1 MLRCRKFLLALA
13 VMIAVPGM
21 AMAQTTDSKPPEP
34 EQTFV
39 GTRWDQ
45 ALQEIWSGTSGKE
58 ALNSAKEDIDAHMK
72 DVGLL
77 K

>member
-1 MLRCRKFLLALA
+1 
-13 VMIAVPGM
+13 
-21 AMAQTTDSKPPEP
+21 
-34 EQTFV
+34 V

-45 ALQEIWSGTSGKE
+45 ALQEIWSGTDAKE
-58 ALNSAKEDIDAHMK
+58 ALNGAKEDIDSHMK